1 MKQKADEFAWV
12 ELQPAQPLTD
22 SQKEIIPL
30 LLKAGKIMDKLF
42 WIQAYGK
49 DYKTLDTTDADIEAL
64 ININYGPW
72 ERLNNNLPLL
82 PNYGKKP
89 AGAAFYP
96 QDMTKEEFVAL
107 EDSTKTSQYTMIIR
121 NAEGKLQAVPYHQY
135 FHADLADAANY
146 IRQAAQKVSNPLLQ
160 SYLNARA
167 SALLTDDY
175 FESDMLWMDVKNN
188 DIDFIA
194 GPIEN
199 YEDGL
204 FGYKTAYESFIL
216 LKDQEWTSKLE
227 HINALMPALQQSLPC
242 PLQYKPLITT
252 ALSDMGVYD
261 ALFYGGD
268 CNAGSK
274 TIAINLPN
282 DERVQTEKG
291 SRKLQLKNSM
301 RAKFDKI
308 LMPIA
313 QLLID
318 SSQIGHVNFNAFFE
332 NVMMHEVAH
341 GLGVK
346 WTNDGATIRS
356 ALKECYST
364 IEEAKADILGLYL
377 VNQLMTMKELPQK
390 DRLQNYV
397 TFVAGIF
404 RSVRFGL
411 SSAHGKANMFVFN
424 TLLEQGA
431 VSKTK
436 EGFYLVNAEQM
447 DKTVAFIGEKVLTI
461 EGTGNYQ
468 EAGDIVKNQCVIKE
482 ELQKDLHKIA
492 TSHIPKDIRFTFAI
506 DNLDK

>member
-1 MKQKADEFAWV
+1 MKQKVEEFAWV
-12 ELQPAQPLTD
+12 ELQPSQPLTD
-22 SQKEIIPL
+22 SQKESISL

-49 DYKTLDTTDADIEAL
+49 DYASLDTTDTDLQSL
-64 ININYGPW
+64 ISINYGPW
-72 ERLNNNLPLL
+72 ERLNNNHPLL
-82 PNYGKKP
+82 PHYGQKP
-89 AGAAFYP
+89 AGAGFYP
-96 QDMTKEEFVAL
+96 KDMTKEEFEAL
-107 EDSTKTSQYTMIIR
+107 QDSSKMSQYTMIVR
-121 NAEGKLQAVPYHQY
+121 NSGGELKVIPYHQY
-135 FHADLADAANY
+135 FDADLAEASNY
-146 IRQAAQKVSNPLLQ
+146 IRLAAQKVSNPLLQ
-160 SYLNARA
+160 SYLMARA
-167 SALLTDDY
+167 EALLTDNY
-175 FESDMLWMDVKNN
+175 FESDMLWMEVKNN

-216 LKDQEWTSKLE
+216 LKDREWTSKLE
-227 HINALMPALQQSLPC
+227 HINALMPVLQKSLPC
-242 PLQYKPLITT
+242 KPQYKPVVTT

-261 ALFYGGD
+261 ALYYGGD

-318 SSQIGHVNFNAFFE
+318 SSQIKYVNFNAFFE
-332 NVMMHEVAH
+332 NVMMHETAH

-346 WTNDGATIRS
+346 WTENGGTIRS
-356 ALKECYST
+356 ALKEYYST

-377 VNQLMTMKELPQK
+377 VNRLMEMKELPQK
-390 DRLQNYV
+390 ERLENYV

-424 TLLEQGA
+424 TMVELGAVKKNEQG
-431 VSKTK
+431 
-436 EGFYLVNAEQM
+436 FYMVDAELM
-447 DKTVAFIGEKVLTI
+447 DKAVAFIGETVLTI
-461 EGTGNYQ
+461 EGTGSYEQ
-468 EAGDIVKNQCVIKE
+468 AKDIVQNHCVIKE
-482 ELQKDLHKIA
+482 ELQKDLYKIA
-492 TSHIPKDIRFTFAI
+492 IGNIPKDIRFTFAI
-506 DNLDK
+506 EKL